1 MTHNK
6 NRILELRDELSSK
19 ITPRHS
25 LKEIKTWYK
34 NIIQKSNTKVKRI
47 DLSDCSNWEM
57 NKKIIS
63 HKSKKF
69 FKVEALRIT
78 NSYKREI
85 VGGWDQPI
93 LTEPGY
99 KGGLLGLLRKEI
111 NGVPHYLI
119 NAKFEPG
126 NYRLIQLSPTLQAT
140 FSNISQAH
148 KGNTPRFLKYFTDQK
163 KNKCKIFFKQ
173 WFSEEGGRLY
183 NKRNLGILLNH
194 NSHEIIKIDSDF
206 KWVTLKQI
214 KQLILENAMVN
225 PHLRGLVS
233 FI

>member
-1 MTHNK
+1 MTHNSK
-6 NRILELRDELSSK
+6 KILNLRNEILSEFLPK
-19 ITPRHS
+19 HS

-34 NIIQKSNTKVKRI
+34 NIIQKSNTKVKKI
-47 DLSDCSNWEM
+47 DLTQCSNWII
-57 NKKIIS
+57 NKKTIS

-78 NSYKREI
+78 NSYNRE
-85 VGGWDQPI
+85 VTGGWDQPI

-99 KGGLLGLLRKEI
+99 KGGILGLLRKEI

-140 FSNISQAH
+140 FSNISKAH
-148 KGNTPRFLKYFTDQK
+148 KGSAPRFLKYFKDPK
-163 KNKCKIFFKQ
+163 DNNCKIIFKQ
-173 WFSEEGGRLY
+173 WFSEEGGRLR

-194 NSHEIIKIDSDF
+194 ESHKKIKIDSDF

-214 KQLILENAMVN
+214 KELIFENAMIN

>member
-1 MTHNK
+1 MK
-6 NRILELRDELSSK
+6 NSSKEILNLREELSSK
-19 ITPRHS
+19 ITPKHS
-25 LKEIKTWYK
+25 LKEIKAWYK
-34 NIIQKSNTKVKRI
+34 SIIQKSNTKVKRI
-47 DLSDCSNWEM
+47 DLSDCSNWTM
-57 NKKIIS
+57 NKKTIS

-69 FKVEALRIT
+69 FRVEALRIT
-78 NSYKREI
+78 NSYKREV

-99 KGGLLGLLRKEI
+99 NGGILGLLRKEI

-148 KGNTPRFLKYFTDQK
+148 KGNAPRYLKYFTNPK
-163 KNKCKIFFKQ
+163 TNKCKIFFQQ
-173 WFSEEGGRLY
+173 WFSEEGGRLR
-183 NKRNLGILLNH
+183 NKRNLGVLINH
-194 NSHEIIKIDSDF
+194 NSKESILIDSDF
-206 KWVTLKQI
+206 MWVTLKQI